1 MLLGKLDIDPD
12 MLIYLDSTGLPL
24 KTRGSILN
32 VGSLTSHCAI
42 PQLSPYI
49 MAKHGV
55 LGLTKA
61 DAVDYALDGIRVN
74 AICPG
79 WIKTA
84 ITEQLWNSSR
94 VSHSTTVL
102 R

>member
-1 MLLGKLDIDPD
+1 MLLVKLNIGPN

-32 VGSLTSHCAI
+32 VGSLTSHCAV

-49 MAKHGV
+49 MTKHGV

-61 DAVDYALDGIRVN
+61 DAVDYALEGIRVN

-84 ITEQLWNSSR
+84 ITEQLWNSPRASY
-94 VSHSTTVL
+94 SIITL
-102 R
+102 